1 VFNLIY
7 GFLVLGIIFWVVG
20 LEDTSVAVK
29 IVGLTKYYGD
39 FLAVDHINLEIFD
52 REIFGFLGPNGAGKT
67 TTLLMLTTVLRPS
80 EGNAYIYG
88 YDIRRHS
95 DKVRQFIGM
104 AFQDPKLYWIHTPY
118 EILLWHAK
126 VCGYRGGEA
135 KEVVRDVLVSLDMY
149 EARNKRAFELSGG
162 MRKRVEIAKIFI
174 QKPRLA
180 IFDEP
185 TTQIDVSGKHKI
197 WDMIKA
203 LRDEGSTIILA
214 TNELYE
220 ADVLS
225 DRVAIIHRGR
235 IVALGTPR
243 ELKDTIPGGDVL
255 EIEFTP
261 PFPEGLVRDIESI
274 RQVSKVLLRDS
285 KLEIYLNE
293 AERVLP
299 RVVGLFL
306 ENGIGIKA
314 VHMRE
319 PSLDDVFMHYTGS
332 RLREGE

>member
-1 VFNLIY
+1 MME
-7 GFLVLGIIFWVVG
+7 G
-20 LEDTSVAVK
+20 SVAVR
-29 IVGLTKYYGD
+29 IIGLTKYYGE
-39 FLAVDHINLEIFD
+39 FLAVDHINLEIYD

-88 YDIRRHS
+88 YDIEKNP

-126 VCGYRGGEA
+126 VCGYRGGKA
-135 KEVVRDVLVSLDMY
+135 REVVEDVLRSLDMF
-149 EARNKRAFELSGG
+149 EARKKRAFELSGG

-197 WDMIKA
+197 WDMIKG

-220 ADVLS
+220 ADILS
-225 DRVAIIHRGR
+225 DRVAIMYRGR
-235 IVALGTPR
+235 IAALGSPR

-255 EIEFTP
+255 EIEFASTLP
-261 PFPEGLVRDIESI
+261 DSVLSDIESL
-274 RQVSKVLLRDS
+274 RQVKRVVIEDS
-285 KLEIYLNE
+285 RLEIYLNE
-293 AERVLP
+293 VERVLP
-299 RVVGLFL
+299 KVVSLLIDHGVSV
-306 ENGIGIKA
+306 KS

-319 PSLDDVFMHYTGS
+319 PSLDDVFMHYTGA
-332 RLREGE
+332 RLRERE

>member
-1 VFNLIY
+1 MGSSI
-7 GFLVLGIIFWVVG
+7 
-20 LEDTSVAVK
+20 AVK
-29 IVGLTKYYGD
+29 IVDLTKYYGS
-39 FLAVDHINLEIFD
+39 FLAVDHINLEIYE

-80 EGNAYIYG
+80 EGNAYVYG
-88 YDIRRHS
+88 YDIRRHP
-95 DKVRQFIGM
+95 DRVRGFIGM

-126 VCGYRGGEA
+126 VCGYRGVKA
-135 KEVVRDVLVSLDMY
+135 REVVRDVLMDLDMY
-149 EARNKRAFELSGG
+149 EARGKRAFELSGG

-220 ADVLS
+220 ADILS
-225 DRVAIIHRGR
+225 DRVAIIYRGR
-235 IVALGTPR
+235 IAALGTPR

-255 EIEFTP
+255 EIEYASNLP
-261 PFPEGLVRDIESI
+261 QDVVGEIKGIS
-274 RQVSKVLLRDS
+274 QVQRIVQGDS
-285 KLEIYLNE
+285 RLEIYLNE
-293 AERVLP
+293 VEKVLP
-299 RVVGLFL
+299 KIVSLLIERGV
-306 ENGIGIKA
+306 NIRA

-319 PSLDDVFMHYTGS
+319 PSLDDVFMHYTGA
-332 RLREGE
+332 RLEEG

>member
-1 VFNLIY
+1 MDRY
-7 GFLVLGIIFWVVG
+7 
-20 LEDTSVAVK
+20 VAVK
-29 IVGLTKYYGD
+29 MVGLTKYYGS
-39 FLAVDHINLEIFD
+39 FLAVDHIDLEIFD

-80 EGNAYIYG
+80 EGNAYVYG
-88 YDIRRHS
+88 YDIRGHP
-95 DKVRQFIGM
+95 DKVRRFIGM

-118 EILLWHAK
+118 EILIWHAK
-126 VCGYRGGEA
+126 VCGYRGGKA
-135 KEVVRDVLVSLDMY
+135 KEVVADVLKELDMY
-149 EARNKRAFELSGG
+149 DARNKRAFELSGG

-220 ADVLS
+220 ADILS
-225 DRVAIIHRGR
+225 DRVAIIYRGR
-235 IVALGTPR
+235 IAALGTPR

-255 EIEFTP
+255 EIEFNP
-261 PFPEGLVRDIESI
+261 PLPHEVVGDIESI
-274 RQVSKVLLRDS
+274 RQVSKVMLSDS
-285 KLEIYLNE
+285 RIEIYLNE
-293 AERVLP
+293 VERILP
-299 RVVGLFL
+299 RIVTLLLERGVG
-306 ENGIGIKA
+306 IRS

-319 PSLDDVFMHYTGS
+319 PSLDDVFMHYTGA
-332 RLREGE
+332 RLSEEG

>member
-1 VFNLIY
+1 MD
-7 GFLVLGIIFWVVG
+7 G
-20 LEDTSVAVK
+20 SVAVRV
-29 IVGLTKYYGD
+29 IDLTKYYGK
-39 FLAVDHINLEIFD
+39 FLAVDHINLEIYD

-88 YDIRRHS
+88 YDIKRHP

-126 VCGYRGGEA
+126 VCGYRGAEA
-135 KEVVRDVLVSLDMY
+135 KEVVEDVLKSLDMF
-149 EARNKRAFELSGG
+149 EARKKRAFELSGG

-220 ADVLS
+220 ADILS
-225 DRVAIIHRGR
+225 DRVAIIYKGR
-235 IVALGTPR
+235 IAALGTPR

-261 PFPEGLVRDIESI
+261 PMPDDVVSGIESFP
-274 RQVSKVLLRDS
+274 QVQRVVLEDS
-285 KLEIYLNE
+285 RLEIYLNE
-293 AERVLP
+293 VEKILP
-299 RVVGLFL
+299 RVVTLLIERGVSV
-306 ENGIGIKA
+306 KS

-319 PSLDDVFMHYTGS
+319 PSLDDVFMHYTGA

>member
-1 VFNLIY
+1 MD
-7 GFLVLGIIFWVVG
+7 G
-20 LEDTSVAVK
+20 SVAVRV
-29 IVGLTKYYGD
+29 IDLTKYYGK
-39 FLAVDHINLEIFD
+39 FLAVDHINLEIYD

-88 YDIRRHS
+88 YDIKGHP

-126 VCGYRGGEA
+126 VCGYRGAKA
-135 KEVVRDVLVSLDMY
+135 KEVVEDVLKSLDMF
-149 EARNKRAFELSGG
+149 EARKKRAFELSGG

-220 ADVLS
+220 ADILS
-225 DRVAIIHRGR
+225 DRVAIIYRGR
-235 IVALGTPR
+235 IAALGTPR

-255 EIEFTP
+255 EIEFASP
-261 PFPEGLVRDIESI
+261 LPNSVLVDIEAFK
-274 RQVSKVLLRDS
+274 QVQRVVVEDS
-285 KLEIYLNE
+285 RLEIYLNE
-293 AERVLP
+293 VEKVLP
-299 RVVGLFL
+299 RVVSLLIERGVSV
-306 ENGIGIKA
+306 KS

-319 PSLDDVFMHYTGS
+319 PSLDDVFMHYTGA